1 MIWIREKSKPKVG
14 RDRLFSLV
22 SEEVGYLA
30 EDSHFTVMSFFFL
43 YLHEEGNHRLL
54 SFLIIVQPPW
64 LRIHI
69 LPSRKTGERFSSAVL

>member
-30 EDSHFTVMSFFFL
+30 EDSHFTVMSFFF
-43 YLHEEGNHRLL
+43 
-54 SFLIIVQPPW
+54 FVPP
-64 LRIHI
+64 
-69 LPSRKTGERFSSAVL
+69 